1 MMANQEV
8 SGNVAGS
15 FWYVVGDIDYEGSHS
30 LSIHFTKESCLKK
43 FDERVVA
50 SRGQMRFSAIGPFPM
65 SMLDGFDFLMH
76 EIRRADIL
84 IQS

>member
-1 MMANQEV
+1 MANQEV

-15 FWYVVGDIDYEGSHS
+15 FWYLVGDIDYEGSHS

-43 FDERVVA
+43 FDERVKEEGSWV
-50 SRGQMRFSAIGPFPM
+50 RFSALGPFPM
-65 SMLDGFDFLMH
+65 SMLDGFDFLSYQ
-76 EIRRADIL
+76 IARDKIL